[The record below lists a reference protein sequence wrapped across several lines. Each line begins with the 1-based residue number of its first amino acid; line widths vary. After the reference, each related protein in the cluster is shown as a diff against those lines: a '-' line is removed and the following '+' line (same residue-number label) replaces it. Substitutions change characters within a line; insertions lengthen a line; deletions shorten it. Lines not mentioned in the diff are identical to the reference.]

1 MHCTII
7 SPKFKFGAKD
17 QRSRSPGTKNEKVQH
32 FLGVIFEGAR
42 CVMHQF
48 YASGKI
54 KACCLVFIQPY
65 GSMGGYLVYCVF
77 ACFFVC
83 TVTDFSAVEKVRGM
97 KFCMH
102 VGLLSRQVFSPFGE
116 DWLTGSHEGCI
127 TSGMNVPMT

>member
-1 MHCTII
+1 VHCTII

-32 FLGVIFEGAR
+32 FLGVIFED
-42 CVMHQF
+42 
-48 YASGKI
+48 GKI
-54 KACCLVFIQPY
+54 RACCLVFIQPY

-77 ACFFVC
+77 VCLFVC

-116 DWLTGSHEGCI
+116 DWLTGSQGGGGI
-127 TSGMNVPMT
+127 TSGMNIHSN